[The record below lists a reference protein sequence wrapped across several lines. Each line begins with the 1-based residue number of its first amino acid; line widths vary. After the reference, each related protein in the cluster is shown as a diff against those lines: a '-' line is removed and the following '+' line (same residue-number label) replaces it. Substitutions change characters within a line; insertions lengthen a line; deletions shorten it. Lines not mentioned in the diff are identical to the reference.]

1 MIFIRLNLHW
11 CRCRNVQTEE
21 CSNLFLHFFSE
32 QLLTPIESNL
42 SISNKNVREGTLSE
56 NQSIQ
61 TGQKASSNSPYDD
74 DIDECDQDYSSDVPF
89 DPNLIEKAV
98 LGKDLWIWCSIN
110 MIPIYY

>member
-1 MIFIRLNLHW
+1 MNG
-11 CRCRNVQTEE
+11 QKEE
-21 CSNLFLHFFSE
+21 CLTLFLHYISE

-42 SISNKNVREGTLSE
+42 SISNKNVREETLSE

-74 DIDECDQDYSSDVPF
+74 DIDECEQDYSSDVPF

-98 LGKDLWIWCSIN
+98 LGKDLWI
-110 MIPIYY
+110 

>member
-11 CRCRNVQTEE
+11 CRSTSVQTEE
-21 CSNLFLHFFSE
+21 CSTILLHYFSE

-42 SISNKNVREGTLSE
+42 SNSNKNVREGTLSE

-74 DIDECDQDYSSDVPF
+74 DIDECDQDYSSDVLF
-89 DPNLIEKAV
+89 DPNLIQKAV
-98 LGKDLWIWCSIN
+98 IGKD
-110 MIPIYY
+110 